1 LGFVRFG
8 PSSTTGEE
16 NVMDETIKKLTQPF
30 DRALVKERIGPGGK
44 VLSYV
49 AIGEYIARLNDAF
62 GYKWDYEITDL
73 RFLEEEV
80 IVQVRITT
88 PGGMVKAA
96 IGGAAITKRR
106 DNGKPVSIAHD
117 LMSAEATALKRAA
130 RLLGIGAALYVDDD
144 EVGDA
149 PEQQT
154 ERAPEPRNDSP
165 RITSAQLSKLRSLVT
180 DWNSYRA
187 EVRERHGVNLEFAT
201 RRLASELI
209 DELVRANGAQPRNN
223 NGHANSGHR
232 GNGYQP
238 GGWRRA

>member
-1 LGFVRFG
+1 M
-8 PSSTTGEE
+8 E
-16 NVMDETIKKLTQPF
+16 ETIKKLTMPF

-49 AIGEYIARLNDAF
+49 AIGEYIGRLNDAF
-62 GYKWDYEITDL
+62 GYKWDYEITDV
-73 RFLEEEV
+73 RFLDEEV

-130 RLLGIGAALYVDDD
+130 RLLGIGAALYLDEDDFD
-144 EVGDA
+144 DV
-149 PEQQT
+149 PRQN
-154 ERAPEPRNDSP
+154 ERAPESGNESP
-165 RITSAQLSKLRSLVT
+165 RITAAQLGKLRSLVP
-180 DWNSYRA
+180 DWGAYRA
-187 EVRERHGVNLEFAT
+187 EMRHRHGVNIEFAT
-201 RRLASELI
+201 KSLASQLI
-209 DELVRANGAQPRNN
+209 DELVRANGAEPRNN
-223 NGHANSGHR
+223 NSHGNNGHR
-232 GNGYQP
+232 GNGYQA